1 MKINGTQS
9 TAVQSVKQ
17 NLQSDDPVIK
27 NAQSQIEELQKR
39 IQALAKNEDMDADT
53 KREKRQELQQQI
65 SDLQATI
72 RQRQMELRNMKQQE
86 SMEKAEAARAKK
98 APEAVKKAK
107 QAGAFTT
114 RGLNAVLSAGNAME
128 ISKTQGS
135 VATSFEG
142 RANVLETE
150 IELDKAR
157 GADTSYKSKELS
169 DINRRA
175 GKSRSDQIE
184 TLGKAAKDI
193 SEVNQDENKKTA
205 EQDED
210 ETVIGTLYGRDGK
223 LQDKNGEQEPEY
235 QAKA

>member
-1 MKINGTQS
+1 MKVNGSQTN
-9 TAVQSVKQ
+9 AVQSVQ
-17 NLQSDDPVIK
+17 RNVQSDDPIIK

-53 KREKRQELQQQI
+53 KREKRQELMQQI
-65 SDLQATI
+65 SDLHVTI
-72 RQRQMELRNMKQQE
+72 RQRQIELRNKKQQE
-86 SMEKAEAARAKK
+86 SMEKAEAAKAKNEPK
-98 APEAVKKAK
+98 AVKEAK

-128 ISKTQGS
+128 ISKAQGS

-184 TLGKAAKDI
+184 TLGKAVKDI
-193 SEVNQDENKKTA
+193 SEAVDDKDEENV
-205 EQDED
+205 EQDEE
-210 ETVIGTLYGRDGK
+210 ETAIGAIYGKDGK
-223 LQDKNGEQEPEY
+223 LQSEEQEPEY